1 MKKLV
6 LLSILVLL
14 LPIFSFGQ
22 LQSDILEQKI
32 ILDTKVELS
41 KSYLLVSVGA
51 IAFGFLPVKENNHT
65 TFLGLTIT
73 GIVSTPYHLVR
84 HLLYVNKRNKFYK
97 EHNLQREKRRD
108 KNRKNRK
115 AK

>member
-1 MKKLV
+1 MKKLL
-6 LLSILVLL
+6 LLSLLFLL

-51 IAFGFLPVKENNHT
+51 IAFGFLPVKENNQT

-108 KNRKNRK
+108 RKKKNRK

>member
-1 MKKLV
+1 MRQV
-6 LLSILVLL
+6 ILILLL

-22 LQSDILEQKI
+22 LHSEILEQKI
-32 ILDTKVELS
+32 VLDTKVELS
-41 KSYLLVSVGA
+41 KSNLLVSVGA
-51 IAFGFLPVKENNHT
+51 IAVGFLPVTDDNI
-65 TFLGLTIT
+65 TIIAGIAIA

-108 KNRKNRK
+108 RNRKNKK